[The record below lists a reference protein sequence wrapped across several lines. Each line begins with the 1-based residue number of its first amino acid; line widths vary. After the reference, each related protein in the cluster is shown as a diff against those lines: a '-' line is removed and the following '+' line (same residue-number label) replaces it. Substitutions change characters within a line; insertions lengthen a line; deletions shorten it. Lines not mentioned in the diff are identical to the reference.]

1 LRFGR
6 LLVKQRLMTQ
16 SMAIEKAT
24 FDLTVS
30 KSLIQQ
36 TQ

>member
-6 LLVKQRLMTQ
+6 LWVKQRFMPQ
-16 SMAIEKAT
+16 SMAIETAK